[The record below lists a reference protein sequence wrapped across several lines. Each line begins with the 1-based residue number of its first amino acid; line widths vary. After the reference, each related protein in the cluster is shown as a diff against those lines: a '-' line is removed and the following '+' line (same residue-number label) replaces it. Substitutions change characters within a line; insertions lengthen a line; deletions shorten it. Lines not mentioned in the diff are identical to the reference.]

1 MLYTFLYTIFWRS
14 FCRVFARDT
23 KLLIAMIHITI
34 TETEILATEN
44 GKLLGK
50 IEFTLSDNK
59 MLILHTYA
67 YESGRGIGTLL
78 MQNAVEWA
86 KDHNYEIIPV
96 CSFAQKYL
104 SND

>member
-1 MLYTFLYTIFWRS
+1 
-14 FCRVFARDT
+14 
-23 KLLIAMIHITI
+23 MIHITI
-34 TETEILATEN
+34 TVKEILATEN

-50 IEFTLSDNK
+50 IEFTLLDNQ
-59 MLILHTYA
+59 MTILHTYA

-86 KDHNYEIIPV
+86 KEHNYEIIPV

>member
-1 MLYTFLYTIFWRS
+1 
-14 FCRVFARDT
+14 
-23 KLLIAMIHITI
+23 MIHITI

-50 IEFTLSDNK
+50 IEFTLLDNK
-59 MLILHTYA
+59 MSILHTYA

-86 KDHNYEIIPV
+86 KEHNYEIIPV

>member
-1 MLYTFLYTIFWRS
+1 
-14 FCRVFARDT
+14 
-23 KLLIAMIHITI
+23 MIHISLTN
-34 TETEILATEN
+34 TEILATEN

-50 IEFTLSDNK
+50 TEFTLSDNE
-59 MLILHTYA
+59 MSILHTYA

-86 KDHNYEIIPV
+86 KEHNYVIIPV

-104 SND
+104 SKD

>member
-1 MLYTFLYTIFWRS
+1 MDMFQ
-14 FCRVFARDT
+14 
-23 KLLIAMIHITI
+23 ITV
-34 TETEILATEN
+34 TNSEILALED

-50 IEFTLSDNK
+50 IEFTLSDNN
-59 MLILHTYA
+59 MTILHTYA

-86 KDHNYEIIPV
+86 KENSYTIIPV

-104 SND
+104 KKIE

>member
-1 MLYTFLYTIFWRS
+1 MI
-14 FCRVFARDT
+14 
-23 KLLIAMIHITI
+23 IAMIQMTI
-34 TETEILATEN
+34 TNTEILAMEN

-50 IEFTLSDNK
+50 IEFVLSDNK
-59 MLILHTYA
+59 MTILHTYA

-86 KDHNYEIIPV
+86 KEHNYEIIPV

>member
-1 MLYTFLYTIFWRS
+1 MI
-14 FCRVFARDT
+14 
-23 KLLIAMIHITI
+23 IAMIHISVTN
-34 TETEILATEN
+34 TEILATEN

-50 IEFTLSDNK
+50 IEFTLSDNE
-59 MLILHTYA
+59 MSILHTYA

-86 KDHNYEIIPV
+86 KEHNYVIIPV

-104 SND
+104 SKD

>member
-1 MLYTFLYTIFWRS
+1 MI
-14 FCRVFARDT
+14 
-23 KLLIAMIHITI
+23 IAMIHISVTN
-34 TETEILATEN
+34 TEILATEN

-50 IEFTLSDNK
+50 IEFTLSDNE
-59 MLILHTYA
+59 MSILHTYA

-86 KDHNYEIIPV
+86 KEHNYVIIPI

-104 SND
+104 SKD

>member
-1 MLYTFLYTIFWRS
+1 
-14 FCRVFARDT
+14 
-23 KLLIAMIHITI
+23 MIQMTV
-34 TETEILATEN
+34 TSTEILAMEN

-50 IEFTLSDNK
+50 IEFTLSDNN
-59 MLILHTYA
+59 MTILHTYA

-86 KDHNYEIIPV
+86 KEHNYVIIPV

-104 SND
+104 SKD

>member
-1 MLYTFLYTIFWRS
+1 
-14 FCRVFARDT
+14 
-23 KLLIAMIHITI
+23 MIHISVTN
-34 TETEILATEN
+34 TEILATEN

-50 IEFTLSDNK
+50 IEFMLSDNE
-59 MLILHTYA
+59 MSILHTYA

-86 KDHNYEIIPV
+86 KEYNYVIIPV

-104 SND
+104 SKD